1 MKSPILKSKFF
12 KLNNARQF
20 DYMPMYYDADKER
33 MEDRKA
39 RIAKELELEKKSVS
53 DEALNMRM
61 SYERNHAHRQ
71 TANAQKWSSIR
82 LIAIML
88 VLSFIFYK
96 IFINLEGVIAA
107 I

>member
-1 MKSPILKSKFF
+1 MRTPILKSKFF
-12 KLNNARQF
+12 KLSNAKQF

-33 MEDRKA
+33 MEERKA
-39 RIAKELELEKKSVS
+39 RIAKELEREEKSVS
-53 DEALNMRM
+53 NEALNMRM
-61 SYERNHAHRQ
+61 SYEKNHAHRQ

-88 VLSFIFYK
+88 VLLFICYK
-96 IFINLEGVIAA
+96 IFINLEGVIEA